1 MAASR
6 VRTYA
11 IVLAGAWL
19 LQPNASGARRVR
31 PCCPPP
37 SVVVVEDLAWLAA
50 CYPGRIGAAF
60 VSGYQSGDFEL
71 VGADFEHRM
80 RAFAD
85 ALPAA
90 VRALAGD
97 PALTGAIRR

>member
-1 MAASR
+1 
-6 VRTYA
+6 V
-11 IVLAGAWL
+11 AGRL
-19 LQPNASGARRVR
+19 L
-31 PCCPPP
+31 
-37 SVVVVEDLAWLAA
+37 
-50 CYPGRIGAAF
+50 PGRIGAAF

-97 PALTGAIRR
+97 PALTGGDPAVSALAHARPVLAGAGGRVRHDGRRWPVRAYC